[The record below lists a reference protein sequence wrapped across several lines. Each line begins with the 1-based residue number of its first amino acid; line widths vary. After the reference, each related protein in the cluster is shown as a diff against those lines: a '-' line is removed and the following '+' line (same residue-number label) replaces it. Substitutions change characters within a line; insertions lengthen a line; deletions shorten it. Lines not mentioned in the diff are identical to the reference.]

1 MSFFESAG
9 ESETRVVVASPLVK
23 LSSFGGAE
31 EWQRVHRVELA
42 VFPAWPAE
50 TVSQPVA
57 MMAGCGACADGAP
70 AEMTGTGILDF
81 SLAGTDTPGP
91 NTVAAGISRIRD
103 ISLQASAGPAATGE
117 MQFILRTADG
127 PIATADEARLQ
138 LDFGDYS
145 TDLRLRLL
153 VWLHADGRAGGAFTG
168 MAENPDAGS
177 GADPGAVVGYFSGAG
192 CAPACGVEN

>member
-1 MSFFESAG
+1 MSFFETADG
-9 ESETRVVVASPLVK
+9 GKTPVVASPLVK
-23 LSSFGGAE
+23 LSSFGGVE

-42 VFPAWPAE
+42 VFPAWPTE

-57 MMAGCGACADGAP
+57 MMVGCGACADGAP

-91 NTVAAGISRIRD
+91 NTAAAGVSRIRD
-103 ISLQASAGPAATGE
+103 ISLQAPAGAAATGE

-127 PIATADEARLQ
+127 PVATADEARLQ

-145 TDLRLRLL
+145 ADLQLQLL

-168 MAENPDAGS
+168 MADDPD
-177 GADPGAVVGYFSGAG
+177 ADPGAVVGYFSGAG
-192 CAPACGVEN
+192 CVPACGVEN